1 MNIFEIVTRNK
12 IRFPYKG
19 SASVEDLWD
28 LPVEEL
34 DKLYRALNRQRKNS
48 DEDSLLK
55 PSNKVSSS
63 LDIQIDIIKHI
74 VETKETERVSNE
86 TSAIRSQEKQKI
98 LAIINAKKNEELSN
112 KSIDELT
119 EMVNSL

>member
-1 MNIFEIVTRNK
+1 MNIFEIATRKK

-34 DKLYRALNRQRKNS
+34 DTIYRALNRQRKNA

-55 PSNKVSSS
+55 PSNRGSSAV
-63 LDIQIDIIKHI
+63 DVQIEIIKHI
-74 VETKETERVSNE
+74 VEVKEEERVSHE
-86 TSAIRSQEKQKI
+86 TSAIRAQEKQKI
-98 LAIINAKKNEELSN
+98 LSIINAKKNEELSN

>member
-1 MNIFEIVTRNK
+1 MNIFEIATRKK

-34 DKLYRALNRQRKNS
+34 DTVYRVLNRQRKNV

-55 PSNKVSSS
+55 PSNKGPSS

-74 VETKETERVSNE
+74 VETKETERVANE

>member
-1 MNIFEIVTRNK
+1 MNIFEIATRKK

-34 DKLYRALNRQRKNS
+34 DTIYRALNRQRKNI

-55 PSNKVSSS
+55 PSSKGSSAI
-63 LDIQIDIIKHI
+63 DVQIEIIKHI
-74 VETKETERVSNE
+74 VKVKEEERISNE
-86 TSAIRSQEKQKI
+86 TSAIRAQEKQKI
-98 LAIINAKKNEELSN
+98 LSIINAKKNEELSN

>member
-1 MNIFEIVTRNK
+1 MNIFEIATRKK

-34 DKLYRALNRQRKNS
+34 DTIYRALNRQRKNI

-55 PSNKVSSS
+55 PSSKGSSAI
-63 LDIQIDIIKHI
+63 DVQIEIIKHI
-74 VETKETERVSNE
+74 VEVREEERISNE
-86 TSAIRSQEKQKI
+86 TSAIRAQEKQKI
-98 LAIINAKKNEELSN
+98 LSIINAKKNEELSN